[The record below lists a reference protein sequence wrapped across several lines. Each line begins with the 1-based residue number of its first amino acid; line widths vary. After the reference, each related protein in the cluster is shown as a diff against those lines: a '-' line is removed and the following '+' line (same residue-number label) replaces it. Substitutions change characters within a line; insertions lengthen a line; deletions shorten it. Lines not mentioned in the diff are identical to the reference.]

1 MVESPPTDLL
11 VVWPLLGQRPADANL
26 LDGHSLRWQAIRRPA
41 PRAQRQGLG
50 SVTRL
55 PLQVVTLARVL
66 CGVRAFPADWPVL
79 PGYGFQ
85 RYGANY
91 PEAENAHRI
100 EVAACRGLEQAALV
114 FFPPTRDTFLPSNA
128 PAARRPCRRPC
139 LPLLAAQGRRRRR
152 GSSVAPESLKTQ
164 AINHPPS
171 SSSFRSRTED
181 SND

>member
-1 MVESPPTDLL
+1 MFA
-11 VVWPLLGQRPADANL
+11 VVWPLLGQRPADATTL
-26 LDGHSLRWQAIRRPA
+26 GGHGLRWHAIRRPA
-41 PRAQRQGLG
+41 PRVPRQGLG

-55 PLQVVTLARVL
+55 PLQVVPLARVL

-79 PGYGFQ
+79 RVGVV
-85 RYGANY
+85 RCANY

-139 LPLLAAQGRRRRR
+139 LPLLAAQGRRGRR

-164 AINHPPS
+164 AINRPPPS

>member
-1 MVESPPTDLL
+1 MVESPPTYLRSC
-11 VVWPLLGQRPADANL
+11 GRCSINL
-26 LDGHSLRWQAIRRPA
+26 LDGHGLRWHAIRRPA
-41 PRAQRQGLG
+41 PRSPRQGLG
-50 SVTRL
+50 SVTWL

-100 EVAACRGLEQAALV
+100 EVAACRGLEQATLV

-128 PAARRPCRRPC
+128 PPPPAPAPAAACR
-139 LPLLAAQGRRRRR
+139 AGEEVEEE
-152 GSSVAPESLKTQ
+152 GDGVGV
-164 AINHPPS
+164 
-171 SSSFRSRTED
+171 
-181 SND
+181 